1 MELILLLSLLTD
13 FNYLIQHSPFIKVY
27 IYTIFDKIS
36 VFDTNFDVTI
46 DLTVNVN
53 FETKIYLSHITLN
66 KWLRTVIYSKSDND
80 EELVSLL

>member
-27 IYTIFDKIS
+27 IYTIIDKIS
-36 VFDTNFDVTI
+36 VFDTNFEVTI

-66 KWLRTVIYSKSDND
+66 KWLRKVIYSKSDND
-80 EELVSLL
+80 EELVSPL

>member
-13 FNYLIQHSPFIKVY
+13 YSYLVQYSPFIKVY
-27 IYTIFDKIS
+27 IYTIFDKVHI
-36 VFDTNFDVTI
+36 FDANIDVTM

-53 FETKIYLSHITLN
+53 FKNTIYLARIVLN
-66 KWLRTVIYSKSDND
+66 KWLRKVIYSKSDND

>member
-36 VFDTNFDVTI
+36 VFDTNFEVTI

-66 KWLRTVIYSKSDND
+66 KWLRKVIYSKSDND

>member
-36 VFDTNFDVTI
+36 VFDTNF
-46 DLTVNVN
+46 
-53 FETKIYLSHITLN
+53 E
-66 KWLRTVIYSKSDND
+66 VIFNRQCKF
-80 EELVSLL
+80 

>member
-36 VFDTNFDVTI
+36 VFDTNFEVTI
-46 DLTVNVN
+46 DLTDNVN
-53 FETKIYLSHITLN
+53 FETKIYLSHITFN
-66 KWLRTVIYSKSDND
+66 KWLRKVIYSKSDND

>member
-13 FNYLIQHSPFIKVY
+13 FNYLIQHSPFIKIY

-36 VFDTNFDVTI
+36 VFDTNFEVTI

-66 KWLRTVIYSKSDND
+66 KWLRKVIYSKSDND

>member
-1 MELILLLSLLTD
+1 MELILLLSLMTD
-13 FNYLIQHSPFIKVY
+13 FNYLILHSPFIKVY

-36 VFDTNFDVTI
+36 VFDTNFDVPI
-46 DLTVNVN
+46 DLTVNIN

>member
-36 VFDTNFDVTI
+36 VFDTNFEVTI

-53 FETKIYLSHITLN
+53 FETKIYLSHITFN
-66 KWLRTVIYSKSDND
+66 KWLRKVIYSKSDND

>member
-36 VFDTNFDVTI
+36 VFDTNFEVTI

-53 FETKIYLSHITLN
+53 FETKIYVSHITFN
-66 KWLRTVIYSKSDND
+66 KWLRKVIYSKSDND

>member
-1 MELILLLSLLTD
+1 MELILLLSLITD
-13 FNYLIQHSPFIKVY
+13 FSYLVQHSPFIKVY

-36 VFDTNFDVTI
+36 VFDTNLDVTI

-53 FETKIYLSHITLN
+53 FETKIYLSLIFFN
-66 KWLRTVIYSKSDND
+66 KWLRKVIYSKSDND

>member
-1 MELILLLSLLTD
+1 MELILLLSLITD

-36 VFDTNFDVTI
+36 VFDTNFEVTI

-53 FETKIYLSHITLN
+53 FETKIYLSHITFN
-66 KWLRTVIYSKSDND
+66 KWLRKVIYSKSDND

>member
-1 MELILLLSLLTD
+1 MELILLLSLITD

-53 FETKIYLSHITLN
+53 FETKIDLSHITLN
-66 KWLRTVIYSKSDND
+66 KWLRKVLYSKSDND

>member
-1 MELILLLSLLTD
+1 MELILLLSLMTD

-36 VFDTNFDVTI
+36 VFDANFDVTI
-46 DLTVNVN
+46 DLTVNIN

>member
-46 DLTVNVN
+46 DLTFNVN